1 MGQARTAL
9 LTVKRAWSS
18 GNADACR
25 HVCTDDYWRQL
36 TSIFETYRGDGRRK
50 VIDQLI
56 VAQQQLQAIAIGD
69 GRDRLTVRFTL
80 SGHDYD
86 VASDAIVSGFRE
98 VGQWIEDWT
107 MQRDRAAGTLTTGRL
122 ETCPYCGAPAEVG
135 DNGKCVHCG
144 ILMPGPTW
152 DWLVAAVDRPVLP
165 SGSPGDE
172 QARVAG
178 LAIAAQAVAGQAV
191 ADSGAPT
198 IAQPAALGLD
208 AIAGHD
214 PNFDIYNFLPHA
226 RQLSVLLEQAR
237 AARNPGLVRA
247 YTSDEFWS
255 GLVAEL
261 QQAQR
266 SGRLEVKAFLD
277 IEQVEVEGASS
288 EGGRDRLVIRV
299 SGQSAPHVIDLRS
312 GQLVAGDNT
321 VSHWVEDLA
330 FERSAKATT
339 HPLGGFVAG
348 FCPACGQ
355 RLDVDDGGHCRSCG
369 AGLTSGDY
377 DWILTSIRPVTSQG
391 G

>member
-80 SGHDYD
+80 SGHDYDVD

-198 IAQPAALGLD
+198 IAPL
-208 AIAGHD
+208 
-214 PNFDIYNFLPHA
+214 
-226 RQLSVLLEQAR
+226 R
-237 AARNPGLVRA
+237 AACFITPPLARPQLRHLQLPAPRAPAFGAAGTGPRRTQPRPGARLH
-247 YTSDEFWS
+247 
-255 GLVAEL
+255 
-261 QQAQR
+261 QR
-266 SGRLEVKAFLD
+266 
-277 IEQVEVEGASS
+277 
-288 EGGRDRLVIRV
+288 
-299 SGQSAPHVIDLRS
+299 
-312 GQLVAGDNT
+312 
-321 VSHWVEDLA
+321 
-330 FERSAKATT
+330 
-339 HPLGGFVAG
+339 
-348 FCPACGQ
+348 
-355 RLDVDDGGHCRSCG
+355 
-369 AGLTSGDY
+369 
-377 DWILTSIRPVTSQG
+377 
-391 G
+391 